1 LCEGAAAAAK
11 SADVAIVVLAQT
23 SHEGAGESH
32 ESDVSRSSETRYFFQ
47 FYSINFYYYSI
58 WSSCCQKANKQT
70 ANNKPNQT
78 NKTNKLTNVNAQCFI
93 LLSREH
99 SSHGS
104 FVPCGKLANYL

>member
-70 ANNKPNQT
+70 CKQQTQSNKQNKQT
-78 NKTNKLTNVNAQCFI
+78 DK
-93 LLSREH
+93 RERTVFH
-99 SSHGS
+99 
-104 FVPCGKLANYL
+104 FVVERALITWFVRSMR